1 MRERATPADTGALRI
16 GRVRLITGRTAA
28 IVPTALMVAIAPMA
42 RTAAIDP
49 TARRPT
55 IADTPRHARTVL
67 LRVDIRRHVPIPH
80 RAATEEAVAVIT
92 AVVAVVVVASTAVE
106 VADTVVEAAVTTKQ
120 LS

>member
-92 AVVAVVVVASTAVE
+92 AVVVVAVVASTAVE